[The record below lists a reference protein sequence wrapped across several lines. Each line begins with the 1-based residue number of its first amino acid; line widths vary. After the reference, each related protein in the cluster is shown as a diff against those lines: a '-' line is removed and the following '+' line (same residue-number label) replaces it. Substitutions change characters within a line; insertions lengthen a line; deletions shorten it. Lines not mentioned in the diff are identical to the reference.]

1 MNFKVNQTSFE
12 SRTYRCLFGLHFMD
26 YYEFNKKIRFC
37 YRYLSRLKRYFTLY
51 LLILRKFNYSFSQSN
66 KINGVSFIGPPQE
79 IDSTEISLPK
89 RIINSSYLSLMPYG
103 FIPES
108 STELKYNCKWQWWG
122 EKTKGAATMMQLAKK
137 QGYEIMLKPHVRKR
151 HGAFTGHHS
160 YSREG
165 DWKAFEIS
173 YSKYIFEFAALA
185 EKEEVAL
192 FYIWPEWE
200 EFVKQRPDYW
210 SNLIKEIKKVD
221 KRKLTYAA
229 NWDEYKRVPF

>member
-1 MNFKVNQTSFE
+1 
-12 SRTYRCLFGLHFMD
+12 
-26 YYEFNKKIRFC
+26 
-37 YRYLSRLKRYFTLY
+37 
-51 LLILRKFNYSFSQSN
+51 
-66 KINGVSFIGPPQE
+66 
-79 IDSTEISLPK
+79 
-89 RIINSSYLSLMPYG
+89 
-103 FIPES
+103 
-108 STELKYNCKWQWWG
+108 
-122 EKTKGAATMMQLAKK
+122 MMQLAKK
-137 QGYEIMLKPHVRKR
+137 QGYVIMLKPHVRKR

-165 DWKAFEIS
+165 DWKASEIS
-173 YSKYIFEFAALA
+173 YSKYILEFAALA